1 MKLSA
6 FAHAFGAL
14 AAVIIGVLLGFL
26 GVIDGAPLAGLSAF
40 ITFLLIGYA
49 LFHRAETLMVEEAIG
64 RRLFKG
70 SLN

>member
-6 FAHAFGAL
+6 ISHAFCALCSVLIGA
-14 AAVIIGVLLGFL
+14 LLGFL

-40 ITFLLIGYA
+40 ITFFAIGVA
-49 LFHRAETLMVEEAIG
+49 LFRRAETLMIEESIG

-70 SLN
+70 NFN